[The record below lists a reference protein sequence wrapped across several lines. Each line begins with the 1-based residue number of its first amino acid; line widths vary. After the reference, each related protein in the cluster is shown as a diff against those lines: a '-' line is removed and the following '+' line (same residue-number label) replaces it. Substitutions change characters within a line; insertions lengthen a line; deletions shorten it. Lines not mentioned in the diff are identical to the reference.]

1 MSLSYD
7 LTKIENHENLC
18 WYDWEDEKLLS
29 PVTESIVFACM
40 YVEMGTITKAN
51 AEEFYTRYVM
61 FCRASG
67 MTNKRTLSDIKAHIG
82 LRTNVCGDS
91 RHTKNK
97 IQFEN
102 KVLRVLR
109 DGAETSLRYSK
120 AKGGE

>member
-7 LTKIENHENLC
+7 LTGIKNYEDLC

-29 PVTESIVFACM
+29 PVTESIVFATM
-40 YVEMGTITKAN
+40 YVDIGAITKSN

-67 MTNKRTLSDIKAHIG
+67 MTNKRTLSDIENHIG
-82 LRTNVCGDS
+82 LRTNVS
-91 RHTKNK
+91 TETKAEFGK
-97 IQFEN
+97 
-102 KVLRVLR
+102 KVLDILR

-120 AKGGE
+120 RKGGE